1 MKRFEENYEKFE
13 KTYDLSLLKE
23 EYEDRLINRDRTVKI
38 LDPRAEYEAV
48 ALGIGD
54 DGALKVRLSDGNV
67 VNINAGEVSVR
78 GLYGYV

>member
-1 MKRFEENYEKFE
+1 MQAG
-13 KTYDLSLLKE
+13 

-38 LDPRAEYEAV
+38 IDHKGEYEAV

-54 DGALKVRLSDGNV
+54 DGALKVRTSDGNV
-67 VNINAGEVSVR
+67 MHINAGEVSVR